1 MFQQRF
7 IRREL
12 HHLRVHHHQFQ
23 LRGVLLIEQRRD
35 DGVDGNGLTRSRS
48 TGYQQV
54 RRLGE
59 VEHKD
64 LIRDGSAVGDRQTH
78 LLLLLETLGRDHRVH
93 GNDLRFLVRH
103 FNTDGTFTR
112 HRGND
117 TNTRSTQAHHNIVLQ
132 HLDLRHADTCFRYY
146 FIERY
151 GRTDR
156 CFDTINFYAIVAQ
169 GRYNSCSVRALLL
182 FVNHRRRLVVVHF
195 EQIQT
200 RELKEL
206 QVFAGIVRTEFRQQ
220 RIGIL
225 SV

>member
-1 MFQQRF
+1 M
-7 IRREL
+7 
-12 HHLRVHHHQFQ
+12 
-23 LRGVLLIEQRRD
+23 
-35 DGVDGNGLTRSRS
+35 
-48 TGYQQV
+48 
-54 RRLGE
+54 
-59 VEHKD
+59 
-64 LIRDGSAVGDRQTH
+64 
-78 LLLLLETLGRDHRVH
+78 H

-169 GRYNSCSVRALLL
+169 GRYNSCSVRALFL
-182 FVNHRRRLVVVHF
+182 FIYHRSRLVVIDLEH
-195 EQIQT
+195 IQT